1 MMKFKLLFVLFLV
14 CYLTACQNNNRQND
28 ASLVAKNEVTE
39 SISEFLDL
47 FYSDSIF
54 QISRIV
60 FPMESDDISENEME
74 THYNK
79 MNWVILTNCYFNGND
94 SIAIIEGEVYKRR
107 VLKSENY
114 YEETVFIEDS
124 GFFVI
129 VKFKLINRKWYLV
142 DYVESFN

>member
-1 MMKFKLLFVLFLV
+1 MMKFKFMLVLILV
-14 CYLTACQNNNRQND
+14 CSLSACQNSNHNSD
-28 ASLVAKNEVTE
+28 ASFVAKNEVTE

-47 FYSDSIF
+47 FYSDSTF

-60 FPMESDDISENEME
+60 FPMESDDISENEIE

-79 MNWVILTNCYFNGND
+79 ENWVILTNSYFKGND
-94 SIAIIEGEVYKRR
+94 SIAIIGGEVYKRR
-107 VLKSENY
+107 VMKSENF

-124 GFFVI
+124 GFFVTM
-129 VKFKLINRKWYLV
+129 KFKLIDRKWYLF